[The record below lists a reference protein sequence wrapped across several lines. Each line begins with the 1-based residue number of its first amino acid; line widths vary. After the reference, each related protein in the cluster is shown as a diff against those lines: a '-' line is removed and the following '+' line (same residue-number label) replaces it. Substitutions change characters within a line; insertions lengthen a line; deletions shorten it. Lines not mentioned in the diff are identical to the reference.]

1 MKKIISIIGIA
12 AILSSSAF
20 ADIKAGQKSYLKM
33 LKASFNMNGT
43 KFAAD
48 HTVEEWTALF
58 ADDAKGF
65 ILEYGEKYPKA
76 KAILENPGNA
86 AKLQDIGD
94 FAKEYA
100 NDSGQVPSCG

>member
-1 MKKIISIIGIA
+1 MKKFISIISIA
-12 AILSSSAF
+12 AILSSTAF
-20 ADIKAGQKSYLKM
+20 ADVKAGQKSYLKM
-33 LKASFNMNGT
+33 LKSSFNMNGT

-65 ILEYGEKYPKA
+65 IAEYGEKYPKA
-76 KAILENPGNA
+76 KVVLENPSNA

-94 FAKEYA
+94 FAKEYGEG
-100 NDSGQVPSCG
+100 SGNVPSCG